1 MKIYPID
8 ERKRIFQIVDLLDES
23 TFQWVQTV
31 DWLSING
38 MPFDSDNPKSTFPRK
53 ILETS
58 NLNVIK
64 LSNEMRKQ
72 LPTINNSIETSLTDI
87 NINLWLDSAGFKMNV
102 HTDEGIEKAG
112 VVATI
117 QLYLVAPN
125 EGYGTEFF
133 TTTSYKTVFE
143 SLYKFKSIP
152 NTGYL
157 MLNHL
162 NEDGSLP
169 MQWHGM
175 LNPVPEGCYRLSAYW
190 YLK

>member
-1 MKIYPID
+1 MKIYPVD
-8 ERKRIFQIVDLLDES
+8 ERKRIFQIVDLLDEA
-23 TFQWVQTV
+23 TFNWVQTV
-31 DWLSING
+31 DWLSI
-38 MPFDSDNPKSTFPRK
+38 DSTTFNSGDPKSTFPRK

-58 NLNVIK
+58 NPNVIK
-64 LSNEMRKQ
+64 LCNAMQKQ
-72 LPTINNSIETSLTDI
+72 LPTINNEIGTTLQDI
-87 NINLWLDSAGFKMNV
+87 NINLWLDSEGFKMNV
-102 HTDEGIEKAG
+102 HTDEGVERAG
-112 VVATI
+112 VIATL
-117 QLYLVAPN
+117 QLYLFAPN
-125 EGYGTEFF
+125 EEYGTEFF
-133 TTTSYKTVFE
+133 TATRYKTIFD

-175 LNPVPEGCYRLSAYW
+175 LNPVPKDTYRLSAYW